1 MENYTFEEIKHKLE
15 YYCSYQDRCHK
26 EVEQKLNSFT
36 LITELKEK
44 VIVHL
49 IENNFINEE
58 RFAKSFVRGK
68 HNYKFWGKNRIVN
81 ELKFRNISSRII
93 TIALKEIP
101 EETYQENFH
110 QLAEKHW
117 NSITERKG
125 QKKNKKF
132 VDFLLRKGY
141 ETSLIYEKLKE
152 LDNSQWANLQC
163 GNGMT
168 KIIDSLANRQID
180 TLSYWHIN
188 PIFAKK

>member
-36 LITELKEK
+36 LITALKEK

-58 RFAKSFVRGK
+58 RFAKSFARGK
-68 HNYKFWGKNRIVN
+68 HNYKGWGKNRIVN

-93 TIALKEIP
+93 ETALKEIP
-101 EETYQENFH
+101 EATYLENFH
-110 QLAEKHW
+110 ALAEKNW
-117 NSITERKG
+117 ETIKEPKG
-125 QKKNKKF
+125 QKRNKKF

-141 ETSLIYEKLKE
+141 ETSLIYEKLNE
-152 LDNSQWANLQC
+152 LEAGS
-163 GNGMT
+163 
-168 KIIDSLANRQID
+168 
-180 TLSYWHIN
+180 
-188 PIFAKK
+188 

>member
-36 LITELKEK
+36 LITALKEK

-58 RFAKSFVRGK
+58 RFAKSFARGK
-68 HNYKFWGKNRIVN
+68 HNYKGWGKNRIVN

-101 EETYQENFH
+101 EETYLENFH

-117 NSITERKG
+117 NNITERKG
-125 QKKNKKF
+125 SKKNKKF

-152 LDNSQWANLQC
+152 LEVGS
-163 GNGMT
+163 
-168 KIIDSLANRQID
+168 
-180 TLSYWHIN
+180 
-188 PIFAKK
+188 

>member
-36 LITELKEK
+36 LITALKEK

-58 RFAKSFVRGK
+58 RFAKSFARGK
-68 HNYKFWGKNRIVN
+68 HNYKGWGKNRIVN
-81 ELKFRNISSRII
+81 ELKFRNISSRNIQ
-93 TIALKEIP
+93 TALKEIS
-101 EETYQENFH
+101 EDTYQENFH
-110 QLAEKHW
+110 CLAEKQW

-152 LDNSQWANLQC
+152 LEA
-163 GNGMT
+163 GG
-168 KIIDSLANRQID
+168 
-180 TLSYWHIN
+180 
-188 PIFAKK
+188 